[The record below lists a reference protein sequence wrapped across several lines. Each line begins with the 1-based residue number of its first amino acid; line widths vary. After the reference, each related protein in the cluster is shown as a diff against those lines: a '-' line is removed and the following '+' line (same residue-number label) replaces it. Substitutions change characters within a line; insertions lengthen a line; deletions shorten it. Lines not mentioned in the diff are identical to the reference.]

1 VKSIV
6 DMHAGRIVVESLPG
20 EGTSFAL
27 TFPAD
32 PEAVD
37 DELPEAAPAQTGPA
51 TLVSFGRRAAALLGE
66 VAKTSLRLRR
76 VLRADPPSSTVSE
89 QPASLSVAPES
100 VEVPKEKPR
109 D

>member
-1 VKSIV
+1 
-6 DMHAGRIVVESLPG
+6 
-20 EGTSFAL
+20 
-27 TFPAD
+27 
-32 PEAVD
+32 VD
-37 DELPEAAPAQTGPA
+37 DELPEAAPTQTGPA

-100 VEVPKEKPR
+100 VEVPKERPR

>member
-1 VKSIV
+1 
-6 DMHAGRIVVESLPG
+6 VVESLPG

-32 PEAVD
+32 PEAI
-37 DELPEAAPAQTGPA
+37 DEEAPEAAAAPSGPA
-51 TLVSFGRRAAALLGE
+51 TLVSFGRRAAALVGE

-76 VLRADPPSSTVSE
+76 VLRADAPSSTVSE
-89 QPASLSVAPES
+89 TPASLSVAPEHS
-100 VEVPKEKPR
+100 ETLKETPR